1 MKSIFGSVYFCFV
14 DGFFSVS
21 SVLCSSFGVEGGG

>member
-1 MKSIFGSVYFCFV
+1 VYFCFV